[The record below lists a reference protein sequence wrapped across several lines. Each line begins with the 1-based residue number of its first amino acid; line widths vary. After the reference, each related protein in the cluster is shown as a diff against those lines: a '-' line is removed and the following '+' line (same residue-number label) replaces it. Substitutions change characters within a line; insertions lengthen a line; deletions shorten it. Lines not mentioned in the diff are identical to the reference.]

1 MRTHNYLCRINDDQW
16 IDLMK
21 IKSLDKRSFN
31 SLIQEGCRLVVKE
44 KLGIISK
51 QRKQRNSLNNMFLNE
66 AWGNIIDLENK
77 SRINLNFEFKGFN
90 SKKLTV
96 GKRLRNSIFN

>member
-31 SLIQEGCRLVVKE
+31 SLIQEGCRLVVQE
-44 KLGIISK
+44 KLK
-51 QRKQRNSLNNMFLNE
+51 QLSTLRKNRNSLQNMVS
-66 AWGNIIDLENK
+66 A
-77 SRINLNFEFKGFN
+77 
-90 SKKLTV
+90 
-96 GKRLRNSIFN
+96 